1 MRQPPTQPGSRGF
14 TLVELMVTIA
24 IAALLMS
31 IAVPSF
37 RDMTIRS
44 RLSTYTNDLITSI
57 NIARSE
63 AVKRGLPVSICS
75 SNDQATC
82 SGDWSDGW
90 IVFVN
95 ADGDS
100 PASVGDPDDEP
111 ILKVSNA
118 VEGNYSVV
126 PDAAFANDITYRRDG
141 SATSTGMFALC
152 YDGRA
157 AGARAIIITPL
168 RPRVARDTD
177 GDRIPN
183 RDDAANITSCEAPSG
198 S

>member
-1 MRQPPTQPGSRGF
+1 MRQRPISRNRGF

-24 IAALLMS
+24 IAAILMS

-37 RDMTIRS
+37 RDMTIRN
-44 RLSTYTNDLITSI
+44 RLSTYTNDLITSV

-75 SNDQATC
+75 SDDQDTC

-95 ADGDS
+95 TDGDS
-100 PASVGDPDDEP
+100 PASRADDDTEPLIKVYGALDANYSLVPDDTFE
-111 ILKVSNA
+111 
-118 VEGNYSVV
+118 
-126 PDAAFANDITYRRDG
+126 NDISYRRDG
-141 SATSTGMFALC
+141 SATGTGMFALC
-152 YDGRA
+152 YSGRT
-157 AGARAIIITPL
+157 AGARGVIITPL
-168 RPRVARDTD
+168 RPRVAKDTN
-177 GDRIPN
+177 GDLIPN
-183 RDDAANITSCEAPSG
+183 RDDTQNIAGCDAPSG

>member
-1 MRQPPTQPGSRGF
+1 MRQPLTHSGYRGF
-14 TLVELMVTIA
+14 TLVELMVTLA

-37 RDMTIRS
+37 RDMTIRN

-75 SNDQATC
+75 SNDQETC

-95 ADGDS
+95 TDADS
-100 PASVGDPDDEP
+100 PASVADDDTEP
-111 ILKVSNA
+111 VLKVYNA
-118 VEGNYSVV
+118 VEGNYSLTA
-126 PDAAFANDITYRRDG
+126 DAAFDNDITYRRDG
-141 SATSTGMFALC
+141 SATNTGMFALC
-152 YDGRA
+152 YQGRT
-157 AGARAIIITPL
+157 AGARGIIVTPL

-177 GDRIPN
+177 GDLIPN
-183 RDDAANITSCEAPSG
+183 RDDTQNITSCEAPSG